1 MVEHPDH
8 SDQLAKSLVNPV
20 VSVPV
25 DVPVVPDVLDALL
38 IFARSASVMSGVIVI
53 RITF

>member
-8 SDQLAKSLVNPV
+8 SDQLAKSLVNPD

-25 DVPVVPDVLDALL
+25 DVPVVPDVPL
-38 IFARSASVMSGVIVI
+38 IFARSASKMNGRYLVI
-53 RITF
+53 